1 MLPRTGTFALA
12 LALVATPLSARAEGD
27 PAKLQAAAE
36 EFDEGTK
43 AFKRKDYEEAAAHF
57 EAADRYAP
65 SPAALG
71 NAIRARRSAK
81 QHARAATLSQL
92 ALTRHPDEKGLADL
106 ARGIV
111 AAHEKQLQRVDVSC
125 KPACAL
131 VLDGKVASGEV
142 TSFVIFL
149 DPGSHNLAAGWSA
162 DRSRTVR
169 LEASKGGVDKVDLE
183 APPEPPKPAEAP
195 AEPRVE
201 PTAAPP
207 PPPPPPPAPTKPL
220 DPWVTYAGA
229 GATAVLLGASIW
241 SGLDTKSSP
250 GTQKV
255 RDACGNRRPDCDSLY
270 DQGKSK
276 ELRTNVLFGVTAL
289 VGVATGVA
297 AAGFTNWSAPPPP
310 SQGRRWSP
318 VVRVSR
324 GAFIGAEGTF

>member
-1 MLPRTGTFALA
+1 MRPRTGIFAIALA
-12 LALVATPLSARAEGD
+12 LAATPLTARAEGD

-71 NAIRARRSAK
+71 NAIRARKSAK
-81 QHARAATLSQL
+81 QLARAATLSQL
-92 ALTRHPDEKGLADL
+92 ALTRHPDEKALADV
-106 ARGIV
+106 ARAIV
-111 AAHEKQLQRVDVSC
+111 TANEKLLQRVDVSC
-125 KPACAL
+125 APACAL

-142 TSFVIFL
+142 TSFVLFL
-149 DPGSHNLAAGWSA
+149 EPGTHNLVAGWSS

-169 LEASKGGVDKVDLE
+169 LEATKGGADQVQLE
-183 APPEPPKPAEAP
+183 APPEPPKPVERSDEP
-195 AEPRVE
+195 RAEPR
-201 PTAAPP
+201 PTPP
-207 PPPPPPPAPTKPL
+207 PPPPPPPRKPL

-241 SGLDTKSSP
+241 SGLDTKRSP
-250 GTQKV
+250 GTDKV
-255 RDACGNRRPDCDSLY
+255 RDACGNRRPDCDTLY

-297 AAGFTNWSAPPPP
+297 AAGFTSWGASSPP
-310 SQGRRWSP
+310 SQGRGWTP
-318 VVRVSR
+318 VVGVSR
-324 GAFIGAEGTF
+324 GAFVGAEGKF